1 MVTTHTL
8 SQSEI
13 HTQKAKYGKYSST
26 MQELGGRSSG
36 LSGCWGEEAPTQN
49 NQLAAVETER
59 TRRRGG
65 RRMLVFNRE
74 DKERLDFLCKHKGR
88 LGEDRQTR
96 SWKGILVSRLSRR
109 RGRWSRHR
117 PMRRPFPL
125 IRFFS
130 LFLCCGQDR
139 WQARTIF
146 CGPLVL
152 IVQCSYGICIQDKVE
167 F

>member
-1 MVTTHTL
+1 MD
-8 SQSEI
+8 
-13 HTQKAKYGKYSST
+13 A
-26 MQELGGRSSG
+26 GGRKHQPKTTNSQLWRRNG
-36 LSGCWGEEAPTQN
+36 RAREE
-49 NQLAAVETER
+49 ER
-59 TRRRGG
+59 
-65 RRMLVFNRE
+65 
-74 DKERLDFLCKHKGR
+74 GR
-88 LGEDRQTR
+88 LCSAGRIKRDWTFCANTRDGSARTDRQTR
-96 SWKGILVSRLSRR
+96 SWQGILVSRRSRW
-109 RGRWSRHR
+109 RGRWNRHR

-125 IRFFS
+125 ILFFS